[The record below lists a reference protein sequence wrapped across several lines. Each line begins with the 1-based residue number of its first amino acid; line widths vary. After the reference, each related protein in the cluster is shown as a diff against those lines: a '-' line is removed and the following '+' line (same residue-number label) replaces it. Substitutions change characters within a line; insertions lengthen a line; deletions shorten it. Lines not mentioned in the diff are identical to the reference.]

1 MKFKVQA
8 LIYPVLQAL
17 DFHTASYQQ
26 NQAVP
31 ILYRPLM
38 ARFWLQYLGADPS
51 LEPLLLANNHSSL
64 DQLVISANTRAKVDW
79 SALLSAQRRK
89 HFQPVIRASGSLQV
103 LDAVP
108 QLMDVRAAP
117 LLAEQAVLRRTP
129 TAYVMTC
136 EFDVL
141 RDDGLMY
148 VRRLQEAGVAV
159 TGEHHEDGFHGCM
172 VFSFLPMM
180 SSVGQRSLNNYI
192 SWLDQNL

>member
-117 LLAEQAVLRRTP
+117 LLAEQTVLRRTP